1 MGSAGGK
8 EKGEKVGTDL
18 SAASA
23 VRPAQLCHCAGLKW
37 VWLCQTSLVPMQHV
51 WTRSLSCNV
60 DNRVSS
66 EFWLCLLRA
75 SGCYLFYTSPV
86 LNSEY
91 LLGQKDG
98 KFPNTAGKFECLVTT
113 LQSRVVSPKKWSPR
127 AGGVQQQ

>member
-8 EKGEKVGTDL
+8 EKGEEVGTDL

-91 LLGQKDG
+91 LLG
-98 KFPNTAGKFECLVTT
+98 
-113 LQSRVVSPKKWSPR
+113 
-127 AGGVQQQ
+127 